1 MAISD
6 TRPQA
11 RPEDTRGTFER
22 MSDDVRMGFTAP
34 FSDQQTRVD
43 AMRDKGFTDTEI
55 SRHMAAT
62 ANTIRENERLA
73 ELESRRDGGGSSFRD
88 KMGGA
93 SGSLGDDE
101 DYTYNPNNAAAQ
113 YRQTLMNRFG
123 AMPMQSGFVQP
134 APMPM
139 QPSAPGPVPP
149 QMAPYTNPSAS
160 PGPTSPAFLYAAQ
173 NYDRLGGMQRMMP
186 RPPEMMSVAER
197 QQFYPDMYAP
207 MPAPPVAPAAAPE
220 PEPTADPY
228 SILGRIA
235 PFLQRYGGIAGL
247 KSGF

>member
-73 ELESRRDGGGSSFRD
+73 DLESQRGGD
-88 KMGGA
+88 N
-93 SGSLGDDE
+93 SGLSKQSILPSE
-101 DYTYNPNNAAAQ
+101 EEYEYNPNNAAAQ
-113 YRQTLMNRFG
+113 YRKALAERFG
-123 AMPMQSGFVQP
+123 AMPMQGVFAQP
-134 APMPM
+134 VPAVMPPYAP
-139 QPSAPGPVPP
+139 SPVPP